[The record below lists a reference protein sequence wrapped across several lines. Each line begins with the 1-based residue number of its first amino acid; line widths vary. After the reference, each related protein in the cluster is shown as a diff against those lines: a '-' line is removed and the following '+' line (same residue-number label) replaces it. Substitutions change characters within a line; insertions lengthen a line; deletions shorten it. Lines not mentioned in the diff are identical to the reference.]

1 MQNAQLTCIFVAAV
15 AFIFYS
21 SSHYLYNE
29 QFIHNGS
36 SSNVVVSNASTDI
49 NASANVNGNDSNN
62 SQHPH
67 PHPWL
72 KRSDLIFN
80 NDRNTPPIVIEEY
93 NLVFFLTAKT
103 ASTEFVRFFSRL
115 EHHPNW
121 CAGGIHN
128 PQRHKLKFLS
138 SYTLKEAHGIMTD
151 PKWKKA
157 IFVRHPKAR
166 ILSAFLD
173 KCIHWSERFV
183 TEYCTNYGSILGSLH
198 DFNRC
203 KMHHEEFKFFLQDI
217 TTTLD
222 KDVHWRSI
230 FSRIDEKWWPY
241 IDFIGNMDTL
251 RDDAQTLL
259 SSVHSNVDHVSAW
272 DRIGTSGWSGTKRKG
287 KDANGHIADG
297 QSCDLNLSSPLPFLG
312 KGDATHTTNAND
324 KMRKYYTPELEE
336 FVEHKYYDDLN
347 NPFFKFKDVQLFPTS
362 SQSDEDDNDNDNNN
376 NEKEEIDL
384 RVSKELA
391 NGE

>member
-1 MQNAQLTCIFVAAV
+1 MQNAQLTCIFAAAV
-15 AFIFYS
+15 ALIFFS
-21 SSHYLYNE
+21 SSHYIYNE
-29 QFIHNGS
+29 QFINNGS
-36 SSNVVVSNASTDI
+36 SSDVRVSKASTMTDI
-49 NASANVNGNDSNN
+49 NVSANGNDGKN
-62 SQHPH
+62 SQR

-72 KRSDLIFN
+72 RRTDLIYN
-80 NDRNTPPIVIEEY
+80 HDRNTPPIVIEEY
-93 NLVFFLTAKT
+93 NLVFFLTAKA

-115 EHHPNW
+115 ENRPNW
-121 CAGGIHN
+121 CADNIHK

-138 SYTLKEAHGIMTD
+138 SYTLKEAQEIMTN

-173 KCIHWSERFV
+173 KCIQWSKRFV
-183 TEYCTNYGSILGSLH
+183 SEYCTNYGSILGSLH

-203 KMHHEEFKFFLQDI
+203 KIHHEEFKFFLQDI

-241 IDFIGNMDTL
+241 IDTIGNMDTL
-251 RDDAQTLL
+251 RDDAQALL
-259 SSVHSNVDHVSAW
+259 SSVYSNIDNVSAW
-272 DRIGTSGWSGTKRKG
+272 DRIGTSGWSGVKRKG
-287 KDANGHIADG
+287 KDQNGHIADG

-312 KGDATHTTNAND
+312 KGDAKHTTNAND

-336 FVEHKYYDDLN
+336 FVERKYYDDLN
-347 NPFFKFKDVQLFPTS
+347 NPFFKFKDIKLFPTLS
-362 SQSDEDDNDNDNNN
+362 NEKKNNVKKN

-391 NGE
+391 DGE